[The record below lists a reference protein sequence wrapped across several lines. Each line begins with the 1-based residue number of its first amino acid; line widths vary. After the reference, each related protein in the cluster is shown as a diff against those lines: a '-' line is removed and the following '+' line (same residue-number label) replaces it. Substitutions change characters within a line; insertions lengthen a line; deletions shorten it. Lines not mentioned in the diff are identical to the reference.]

1 MNDEKNIKESSD
13 KTAAAEAAAG
23 SAAVPTAAPVERAPA
38 GFRALIGEKLAMTR
52 VFTEAGE
59 SRSATVVRAG
69 PCPVLRVKTTDS
81 KDGYNAVLLGFGA
94 RPEKGVNK
102 PEAGQFKKFGVSPV
116 RWLKE
121 VRVPDAKACKEGQI
135 VDLAGRFS
143 PGDYVDVQGVSKGH
157 GFAGVM
163 KRHGFRGLPAS
174 HGASDKQRS
183 PGSLTSRRSLGKVL
197 KGQRMAGHF
206 GAQTVTSHKIEVVS
220 VDEANHLIYLDG
232 SVPGARGSQ
241 VLIRETVKPRKR
253 YVAPKKPS
261 VLRDKMGNIIKGAG
275 AKARAAAET
284 KAKTAEKK

>member
-1 MNDEKNIKESSD
+1 MNEEKDNKESSD
-13 KTAAAEAAAG
+13 KPAAGPAAAEAAAVG
-23 SAAVPTAAPVERAPA
+23 ASAERAPA
-38 GFRALIGEKLAMTR
+38 TFRALIGEKLAMTR

-69 PCPVLRVKTTDS
+69 PCPVLRVKTADS

-94 RPEKGVNK
+94 RPEKGVNR
-102 PEAGQFKKFGVSPV
+102 PEAGQFKKFGVSPM

-121 VRVPDAKACKEGQI
+121 VRVPDAKACKVGQI

-143 PGDYVDVQGVSKGH
+143 PGDYVDVQGVSKGR

-163 KRHGFRGLPAS
+163 KRHGFHGLPAS

-197 KGQRMAGHF
+197 AGQRMAGHH
-206 GAQTVTSHKIEVVS
+206 GARTFTTHKIEVVS
-220 VDEANHLIYLDG
+220 VDEQNHLIYLNG
-232 SVPGARGSQ
+232 AVPGPKGSQ
-241 VLIRETVKPRKR
+241 VLILETVKTRKR
-253 YVAPKKPS
+253 YVAPKRPA

-275 AKARAAAET
+275 AKARATAET
-284 KAKTAEKK
+284 KAKATDKK